1 MHGLLWFGGTKR
13 NVVNAFFIRGMVCT
27 LQSTHPLYVAYTN
40 HNRLLQFMSCTAPKM
55 NSLQGWTD
63 GFRGAVRVGFWY
75 VWRCWRMHENH
86 GHISGRYRLQFQ
98 VNSTVNWLVSLGS
111 CPVDSGWFAAVN
123 LSQHNFR
130 WFLAKRMV
138 ITNALLLAAPIAVG
152 PNFMTILM
160 MVDTLMDRQC
170 KVMLLLFCSSGV
182 VISSYFANIICNLM
196 RLGFSGTSIHNWP
209 TRLMD
214 TASALLSVLIEQ
226 ISGKIKINAKERD
239 LNFVIKQDDNQAHTL
254 RNFCSSQL
262 FFRDLFFS
270 GFII

>member
-1 MHGLLWFGGTKR
+1 MEYIKLHNARPPVIRR
-13 NVVNAFFIRGMVCT
+13 NKKKCCQRLFHPRYG

-40 HNRLLQFMSCTAPKM
+40 HNRLLQCMSCTAPKM

-86 GHISGRYRLQFQ
+86 GHSSGRYRLHFQ

-138 ITNALLLAAPIAVG
+138 ITNALLLAAPIAVA

-196 RLGFSGTSIHNWP
+196 RLRSLWFFWH
-209 TRLMD
+209 
-214 TASALLSVLIEQ
+214 
-226 ISGKIKINAKERD
+226 
-239 LNFVIKQDDNQAHTL
+239 LN
-254 RNFCSSQL
+254 SQL
-262 FFRDLFFS
+262 ADTVDGH
-270 GFII
+270 GFGLAVCVNWTDFGENWN